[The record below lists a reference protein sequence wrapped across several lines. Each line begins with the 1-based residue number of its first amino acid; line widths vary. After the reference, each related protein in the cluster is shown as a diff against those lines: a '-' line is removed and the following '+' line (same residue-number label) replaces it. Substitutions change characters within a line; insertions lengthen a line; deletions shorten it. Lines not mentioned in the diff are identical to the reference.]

1 MPYIK
6 VRTNMEIKN
15 KERLKSLLGKVI
27 MTIPGKEEWMTAI
40 SLEEKADMYFG
51 GSSSPC
57 ALVDTLVNAGTDLS
71 KNADYGEA
79 VVSMLSSELDIPRNR
94 IYVIVQEQDFW
105 YAVSK

>member
-6 VRTNMEIKN
+6 VRTNVEIKD
-15 KERLKSLLGKVI
+15 KERLKKLLGKVI
-27 MTIPGKEEWMTAI
+27 TTIPGKEEWMTAI

-57 ALVDTLVNAGTDLS
+57 AVVDTLVNAGTDHS

-79 VVSMLSSELDIPRNR
+79 VVRMLSSELDIPRNR